1 MAPGEGGLSQT
12 TVLVVDD
19 EPKSLDLLRRTLR
32 GTYRVLQAINGAE
45 GLRCLEGCPVA
56 AVVADQRMPGMTG
69 VEFLAESSRRFPRTE
84 RILLTGFTEAEWLV
98 AAINQGRVFGY
109 VAKPWH
115 PEELLALLRR
125 AVETHHLRRDRE
137 RLLAEMHA
145 KNRELTRLL
154 EETRQLQKEKI
165 QAERWAAL
173 GKLAAMVAHDL
184 RSPLAA
190 IQCQAGLLQE
200 SGPEEGRME
209 RSSHAILSQ
218 VQNMRGYIDELLL
231 FSGPEHSASARRP
244 YEISALILSLQE
256 AFSQRCRSAGVR
268 LTVEMGFRG
277 PCPLHPT
284 QIYRVLENILQNAVH
299 AAGKGGEVLLASG
312 KADNGD
318 LVIRI
323 ADSGPGIAGEIR
335 NTLFEPFAT
344 LGKAGGTGLGLAVVD
359 KIVREHGGRVW
370 EERWRLQG
378 ACFHVLLPGGPS
390 KDPGVDPSMPGVE
403 HQININ

>member
-1 MAPGEGGLSQT
+1 VILSSGETIAAVDGGGSRP

-32 GTYRVLQAINGAE
+32 GSYRVLQAINGAE
-45 GLRCLEGCPVA
+45 GLLRLEGSPVA

-98 AAINQGRVFGY
+98 EAINQGRVFGY

-115 PEELLALLRR
+115 PEELLALLGR
-125 AVETHHLRRDRE
+125 AVETYRLRQDRE
-137 RLLAEMHA
+137 WLLTEMSA

-154 EETRQLQKEKI
+154 EESRKLQQEKV

-184 RSPLAA
+184 RSPLAT
-190 IQCQAGLLQE
+190 IQCQAGLLRE
-200 SGPEEGRME
+200 SGPDGEHLE
-209 RSSHAILSQ
+209 RSTRAIVVQ
-218 VQNMRGYIDELLL
+218 VQNMRSYIDELLL
-231 FSGPEHSASARRP
+231 FSGPACSSSSRRP
-244 YEISALILSLQE
+244 YEVSALILSLQE

-268 LTVEMGFRG
+268 LTVDAGFRG
-277 PCPLHPT
+277 PCTLHPT
-284 QIYRVLENILQNAVH
+284 RIYRVLENVLQNAVH
-299 AAGKGGEVLLASG
+299 AAGKGGEVLLAS
-312 KADNGD
+312 AMLETGD
-318 LVIRI
+318 VVIRI
-323 ADSGPGIAGEIR
+323 ADSGPGIPGEVR
-335 NTLFEPFAT
+335 STLFEPFVT
-344 LGKAGGTGLGLAVVD
+344 CGKAGGTGLGLAVVD

-378 ACFHVLLPGGPS
+378 ACFHVLLPGHPEKGSFQAPA
-390 KDPGVDPSMPGVE
+390 
-403 HQININ
+403 